1 MALRKKQK
9 DISQEKQS
17 ILRTARGRN
26 GLMSTG
32 MIAIVVAIVILF
44 NLAVGLLPTKVRQ
57 FDLST
62 TKIYEISDTTKEYL
76 ANLKEK
82 IHLVVV
88 AEPDK
93 IDSQHQSLPRPVH
106 GAVRPGDHGDHRPGG
121 LPLRPDRV

>member
-44 NLAVGLLPTKVRQ
+44 NLAVGLLPAKVRQ

-76 ANLKEK
+76 ANLKD
-82 IHLVVV
+82 
-88 AEPDK
+88 P
-93 IDSQHQSLPRPVH
+93 
-106 GAVRPGDHGDHRPGG
+106 PGG
-121 LPLRPDRV
+121 GGRAG

>member
-44 NLAVGLLPTKVRQ
+44 NLAVGLLP
-57 FDLST
+57 
-62 TKIYEISDTTKEYL
+62 
-76 ANLKEK
+76 A
-82 IHLVVV
+82 
-88 AEPDK
+88 
-93 IDSQHQSLPRPVH
+93 
-106 GAVRPGDHGDHRPGG
+106 
-121 LPLRPDRV
+121 